1 MPKSSFAVR
10 GLSRRAAVL
19 LGVGLATAAG
29 LATASQA
36 AVPATIEKLV
46 QTALAGFAST
56 PTPPPA
62 PPAPVKTDITFVDP
76 LPGHTV
82 DSPFG
87 LRQLPWED
95 HARLHAGIDIA
106 APLGTPVAATR
117 DGVISNTGTKAGYGQ
132 FVEITHPDGMTS
144 FYAHLSGAA
153 PDVVAGVTVTAGQTL
168 GYVGSTGD
176 STGPHLHLEMR
187 SGGKALN
194 PARFIGQTFANAAAL
209 PLEAAGRIGSAVR
222 IASVSH
228 IPASKLARMGAV
240 RLAAT
245 TTTVGG
251 HRRVHM
257 LIPAA
262 G

>member
-1 MPKSSFAVR
+1 MR
-10 GLSRRAAVL
+10 GAHRRVLALLSVGLIAAV
-19 LGVGLATAAG
+19 GVASAT
-29 LATASQA
+29 QA

-46 QTALAGFAST
+46 QTALARFEPARAAVA
-56 PTPPPA
+56 PA
-62 PPAPVKTDITFVDP
+62 PPPVKTDVTFADP
-76 LPGHTV
+76 LPGFSV

-106 APLGTPVAATR
+106 APLGTPVGAAR
-117 DGVISNTGTKAGYGQ
+117 DGFVTGTGTKAGYGQ

-144 FYAHLSGAA
+144 FYAHLSA
-153 PDVVAGVTVTAGQTL
+153 PASDIVVGEAVTAGQTL

-187 SGGKALN
+187 AGGKVLN
-194 PARFIGQTFANAAAL
+194 PARFIGQTFASAAAL
-209 PLEAAGRIGSAVR
+209 PLDAAAKVGATVR

-228 IPASKLARMGAV
+228 IPASKLARMDAV
-240 RLAAT
+240 RVASAI
-245 TTTVGG
+245 GPSG
-251 HRRVHM
+251 RRRVHM